1 MPGVCIHAMGESSP
15 EIHQFSKSP
24 QPQAPFWV
32 WHLRGLWHRWWWRPA
47 AGPGSFPQGEIK
59 AKVAFQLLRK
69 TYLSYAFFT
78 SHDQHERGFSP
89 LMLGA
94 TFFSIAVFKY
104 KSLLLQ
110 EQHYMLA
117 MLAVSLR
124 AASLTRVMFGNS
136 ILLSISLLKG
146 LTRNFFSKQLNI
158 HCQNWLT
165 NLPCMCCTT
174 NKVSGGG
181 RLHPYPTSYIAS
193 QGLRCSAGFSC
204 RAAPIWEALLCNTMT
219 LNFAGAESTF

>member
-1 MPGVCIHAMGESSP
+1 MASMMMTPCSRPWKLPSRRNKGQSGIPAVKKDI
-15 EIHQFSKSP
+15 
-24 QPQAPFWV
+24 PF
-32 WHLRGLWHRWWWRPA
+32 LC
-47 AGPGSFPQGEIK
+47 
-59 AKVAFQLLRK
+59 
-69 TYLSYAFFT
+69 FFT

-193 QGLRCSAGFSC
+193 QDLRCSAGFSC